1 MNFIKLKI
9 SVLIENSTALSHIV
23 AEHGLSLL
31 IETQGHRILFDT
43 GASGAFADNAAYM
56 GVDLGSVD
64 ACVISHGHYD
74 HGGGLSRFLQ
84 QNQQA
89 AVWVSPYAF
98 EPHFNASGK
107 DIGLPPALADN
118 AQICML
124 RDDSAVLAPGIT
136 LHRARYMP
144 TIYPVSGAGMTTM
157 IDGVRVEDDFRH
169 EQYLLVEEAGRRILF
184 SGCSHRGVLNI
195 AAHFR
200 PDILI
205 GGFHYMK
212 CTTQKDTPFLERAA
226 QSLRRLGAVYYTG
239 HCTGEFA
246 YKTMKPLLGE
256 QLHCFSGG
264 EVLQL

>member
-1 MNFIKLKI
+1 MKI
-9 SVLIENSTALSHIV
+9 SVLIENTTALPHIV

-31 IETQGHRILFDT
+31 IETQGRRILFDT
-43 GASGAFADNAAYM
+43 GASGAFADNAARM

-74 HGGGLSRFLQ
+74 HGGGLPRFLQ
-84 QNQQA
+84 HNQQA
-89 AVWVSPYAF
+89 AVWVSSHAF
-98 EPHFNASGK
+98 EPHFNANGK
-107 DIGLPPALADN
+107 GIGLPPVLAEH

-124 RDDSAVLAPGIT
+124 REDAVELAPGIT
-136 LHRARYMP
+136 LHSARYMP
-144 TIYPVSGAGMTTM
+144 TIHPVSGAGMATM
-157 IDGVRVEDDFRH
+157 RNGVRVEDDFRH

-195 AAHFR
+195 ASYFR

-212 CTTQKDTPFLERAA
+212 CTAQKDTLFLERAA
-226 QSLRRLGAVYYTG
+226 QSLLRMGAVYYTG

-246 YKTMKPLLGE
+246 YTTMKPLLGE
-256 QLHCFSGG
+256 QLHCFAGG
-264 EVLQL
+264 DVLQV